1 MRLTENEYQ
10 QGLNTVGSGKAT
22 VYEPTQ
28 QRSEF
33 SIDQTLFSFIDIDS
47 NECRT
52 TCNELTKDENVYGD
66 NVFAMFWGHINGKYF
81 VQRRYIDGTI
91 DYVREEMIAI
101 ITPLHT
107 STGVVKI
114 KDLPLHR
121 LNA

>member
-1 MRLTENEYQ
+1 M
-10 QGLNTVGSGKAT
+10 GFFDFGSGKAT

-66 NVFAMFWGHINGKYF
+66 NVFAMFLGHINGKYF

-121 LNA
+121 LNV